1 MGHERDWAMSAGT
14 PTSGGGTDG
23 GGAAPA
29 LLAVAHGTRE
39 PSGVAAV
46 ESLAEAVRRRRAG
59 LDVRTAYVEIAAP
72 SVEDALAALAG
83 PVVVLPLLLASGYHD
98 KVDIP
103 RSLRAVRPDGM
114 LGRVL
119 GPDPL
124 LAEALLDR
132 LHAAGW
138 RRRDRVVLGTAG
150 SGDPEALAA
159 AEAQARLLAVR
170 AGVPVL
176 PAYASAAQ
184 PTVGTA
190 VAQLRRS
197 GSDRVAVASY
207 LLAPGF
213 FHGRLAAAGADLVTA
228 PLGDHPAVV
237 DLVLARYDEARKAAE
252 QA

>member
-1 MGHERDWAMSAGT
+1 VAVIVSAGT
-14 PTSGGGTDG
+14 APT
-23 GGAAPA
+23 

-39 PSGVAAV
+39 PSGVATV
-46 ESLAEAVRRRRAG
+46 ESLVEAVRQRRAG
-59 LDVRTAYVEIAAP
+59 LDVRTAYVEITAP
-72 SVEDALAALAG
+72 SIEQALAALDR

-132 LHAAGW
+132 LHTAGW
-138 RRRDRVVLGTAG
+138 RRRDAIVLGAAG
-150 SGDPEALAA
+150 SGDPQALMA
-159 AEAQARLLAVR
+159 AEAQARLLAER
-170 AGVPVL
+170 AGGPVL
-176 PAYASAAQ
+176 AAYASTAQ
-184 PTVGTA
+184 PSVGEA
-190 VAQLRRS
+190 VARLRRS
-197 GSDRVAVASY
+197 GADRVAVASF

-213 FHGRLAAAGADLVTA
+213 FHTRLATAGADLVTE

-237 DLVLARYDEARKAAE
+237 DLVLNRYDQARETAR

>member
-1 MGHERDWAMSAGT
+1 M
-14 PTSGGGTDG
+14 SGGS
-23 GGAAPA
+23 AAPPAPPALPALPA

-39 PSGVAAV
+39 PSGAAAV
-46 ESLAEAVRRRRAG
+46 ESLAEAVRRRRSG

-72 SVEDALAALAG
+72 SIEEALATLDR

-103 RSLRAVRPDGM
+103 RSLRAVRPGGI

-138 RRRDRVVLGTAG
+138 RRRDAVVLGAAG
-150 SGDPEALAA
+150 SADPEALTA
-159 AEAQARLLAVR
+159 AEAQAHLLAVR
-170 AGVPVL
+170 ADGPVL
-176 PAYASAAQ
+176 AAYASAAR
-184 PTVGTA
+184 PSVGEA

-197 GSDRVAVASY
+197 GAERVAVASY

-213 FHGRLAAAGADLVTA
+213 FHDRLAAAGADLVSA

-237 DLVLARYDEARKAAE
+237 DLVLARYDQAREAARE
-252 QA
+252 E

>member
-1 MGHERDWAMSAGT
+1 VAVSGSRSAG
-14 PTSGGGTDG
+14 
-23 GGAAPA
+23 AVPA

-39 PSGVAAV
+39 PSGVATV
-46 ESLAEAVRRRRAG
+46 ESLVEAVRRRAG

-72 SVEDALAALAG
+72 SIEEALATLDR

-132 LHAAGW
+132 LHEAGW
-138 RRRDRVVLGTAG
+138 RRRDAIVLGAAG
-150 SGDPEALAA
+150 SSDPQALAA
-159 AEAQARLLAVR
+159 ADAQARLLALR
-170 AGVPVL
+170 AGGPVL
-176 PAYASAAQ
+176 AAYASAAQ
-184 PTVGTA
+184 PNVGEA

-197 GSDRVAVASY
+197 GAERVAVASY

-213 FHGRLAAAGADLVTA
+213 FQGQLAAAGADLVTA
-228 PLGDHPAVV
+228 PLGAHPAVV
-237 DLVLARYDEARKAAE
+237 DLVLARYDQARYDQDRYDQARKTTESA
-252 QA
+252 